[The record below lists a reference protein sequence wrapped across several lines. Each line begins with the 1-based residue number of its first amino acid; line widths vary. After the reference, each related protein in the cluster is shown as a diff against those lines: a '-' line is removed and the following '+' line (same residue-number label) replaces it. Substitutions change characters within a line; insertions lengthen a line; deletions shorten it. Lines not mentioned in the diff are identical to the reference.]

1 MSDRTYYSASS
12 KLDQFL
18 DGALDDKIK
27 NAISGKA
34 LVGGLCMVIPLWGI
48 ETIIYAICLWGC
60 YTKISEIS
68 GVPFKTNIGKNI
80 VAGFI
85 VNLIVTFLLGL
96 VLDFIPVA
104 GWIGSFFVGYLSIK
118 ISAGGYVEALR
129 QFHGNRSK
137 SRVDYQQGFASLKNG
152 HLNKD
157 NTDNNNLINE

>member
-18 DGALDDKIK
+18 EGALDEKIK
-27 NAISGKA
+27 KAISGRA

-60 YTKISEIS
+60 YSKISEIS
-68 GVPFKTNIGKNI
+68 DVPFKNNIGKNI

-85 VNLIVTFLLGL
+85 VNIIITFLLGL
-96 VLDFIPVA
+96 ALDFIPVA

-118 ISAGGYVEALR
+118 MSAGTYVEALR
-129 QFHGNRSK
+129 QFHGNKAK
-137 SRVDYQQGFASLKNG
+137 SRLNYQQGFANFKNG
-152 HLNKD
+152 
-157 NTDNNNLINE
+157 NNNYPNSNNQINN